1 MNPDLSGLD
10 SRLHGNDHLD
20 YLGQNSKVSVGWVEL
35 AKPNKEMVYDLQF
48 TVTGSQLTA
57 KKTVDQQLAKEGI
70 KMDGFFDDLEV
81 RLPIQREKD
90 NNLRLSAMV
99 ESGYRHSKRVRETL
113 DKLGLKS
120 SDIASVADL
129 EKLPVLSREKVAELE
144 RSEPPFG
151 GFCAENPDISRIFI
165 SPGPVYEP
173 HLGENELWARG
184 YFAAGFR
191 KGDRVLN
198 TFSYHMV
205 AAGLTFHE
213 GLRSVGATVIPSG
226 TSGTETQ
233 VQLIRDLK
241 ITGYT
246 GTPSFLIAIINK
258 AEDMGYDFKKD
269 FGLRRACFV
278 AEPLQPS
285 LRTRFEEEY
294 GIDTYQMY
302 GATEVG
308 DIAYEC
314 SEKAGWH
321 ICEDV
326 IVEIVDP
333 STGKCVEP
341 GRLGEV
347 VVTRLNDIFFLLRF
361 GTGDL
366 SSVVEEDCPCGRTSR
381 RLSGIAGR
389 VGDAVKVRGMFVTP
403 SQVARVGV
411 VFPRVRFQV
420 IVTRES
426 YKDLLTVAVMEDE
439 EYKTIDAGRFRDV
452 FSEIC
457 AVKIDRIDPLQGELS
472 DKDKLIVDKR
482 EWE

>member
-1 MNPDLSGLD
+1 MHS
-10 SRLHGNDHLD
+10 
-20 YLGQNSKVSVGWVEL
+20 
-35 AKPNKEMVYDLQF
+35 
-48 TVTGSQLTA
+48 
-57 KKTVDQQLAKEGI
+57 
-70 KMDGFFDDLEV
+70 FFDDSEIRSTL
-81 RLPIQREKD
+81 RREED

-99 ESGYRHSKRVRETL
+99 DSGYRHSKRVSETL
-113 DKLGLKS
+113 DKLGLKP
-120 SDIASVADL
+120 SDVASVGDL
-129 EKLPVLSREKVAELE
+129 EKLPVISREEVVELE

-151 GFCAENPDISRIFI
+151 GFCAPDVNTDRIFI

-213 GLRSVGATVIPSG
+213 GLRSAGATVIPSG

-233 VQLIRDLK
+233 VQLIRDLGA
-241 ITGYT
+241 TGYT

-258 AEDMGYDFKKD
+258 AEDMGYDFNKD

-285 LRTRFEEEY
+285 LRKRFEEEY

-366 SSVVEEDCPCGRTSR
+366 SSIVEEDCACGRTSR

-389 VGDAVKVRGMFVTP
+389 VGDAVKVRGMFITP
-403 SQVARVGV
+403 GQLARMGEA
-411 VFPRVRFQV
+411 FPRVIFQV
-420 IVTRES
+420 VVTRES
-426 YKDLLTVAVMEDE
+426 YRDLLTVAVVEDE
-439 EYKTIDAGRFRDV
+439 GYKAIDIGRFRDV

-457 AVKIDRIDPLQGELS
+457 AVKIDRIEPVKEGMGLREEG
-472 DKDKLIVDKR
+472 KLIIDKR
-482 EWE
+482 EWK

>member
-1 MNPDLSGLD
+1 
-10 SRLHGNDHLD
+10 
-20 YLGQNSKVSVGWVEL
+20 
-35 AKPNKEMVYDLQF
+35 
-48 TVTGSQLTA
+48 
-57 KKTVDQQLAKEGI
+57 
-70 KMDGFFDDLEV
+70 MDRFFDDRGNRSTL
-81 RLPIQREKD
+81 RREED
-90 NNLRLSAMV
+90 NNLKLSAMV
-99 ESGYRHSKRVRETL
+99 DSGYRHSKRVRDML
-113 DKLGLKS
+113 DSLGLKP
-120 SDIASVADL
+120 SDIVSTGDL
-129 EKLPVLSREKVAELE
+129 EKLPVISRGEVVELE
-144 RSEPPFG
+144 QREPPFG
-151 GFCAENPDISRIFI
+151 GFCGENTDIDRIFI

-173 HLGENELWARG
+173 HLGENELWGRG

-191 KGDRVLN
+191 KGERVLN

-213 GLRSVGATVIPSG
+213 GLRAAGATVIPSG

-233 VQLIRDLK
+233 VQLIRDLG

-246 GTPSFLIAIINK
+246 GTPSFLNAIINK
-258 AEDMGYDFKKD
+258 AEEMGYDFKKD

-285 LRTRFEEEY
+285 LRIKFEDEY

-333 STGKCVEP
+333 STGKCVES
-341 GRLGEV
+341 GQLGEV

-366 SSVVEEDCPCGRTSR
+366 SSIVESDCACGRTSR
-381 RLSGIAGR
+381 RLSGISGR

-403 SQVARVGV
+403 GQIARVREA
-411 VFPRVRFQV
+411 FPRVRLQV
-420 IVTRES
+420 VVTRES
-426 YKDLLTVAVMEDE
+426 YRDFLTVEIVDDE
-439 EYKTIDAGRFRDV
+439 HYKAIDVGRFRDV
-452 FSEIC
+452 FNEIC
-457 AVKIDRIDPLQGELS
+457 AVKIDRIETRLVGTGR
-472 DKDKLIVDKR
+472 DKPEYEEGKPIIDKR
-482 EWE
+482 EWK